1 MSNKLNGAKIISD
14 AKHKA
19 EKVKQS
25 KKETTTMKTK
35 LKTIAKTVL
44 TFAAGIALTLASL
57 WVYNTIYAHGYQ
69 AGKEA
74 KANETALIVQAVE
87 QSKQ

>member
-14 AKHKA
+14 AKAKA
-19 EKVKQS
+19 KKVKQS

-57 WVYNTIYAHGYQ
+57 WDTTRFTH
-69 AGKEA
+69 
-74 KANETALIVQAVE
+74 TAIRQV
-87 QSKQ
+87 KKPKPTKRH

>member
-14 AKHKA
+14 AKAKA
-19 EKVKQS
+19 KKVKQ

-35 LKTIAKTVL
+35 IKTIAKTVL

-57 WVYNTIYAHGYQ
+57 WVYNTIYAQGYQ

>member
-14 AKHKA
+14 AKAKA
-19 EKVKQS
+19 KKVKQ

-35 LKTIAKTVL
+35 IKTIAKTVL

-57 WVYNTIYAHGYQ
+57 WVYNTIYAQGFE
-69 AGKEA
+69 AGKAA
-74 KANETALIVQAVE
+74 KAAETAMIVTAVE

>member
-19 EKVKQS
+19 EKIKQA

-35 LKTIAKTVL
+35 IKTIAKTVL

-57 WVYNTIYAHGYQ
+57 WVYNTIYAQGFE
-69 AGKEA
+69 AGKAA
-74 KANETALIVQAVE
+74 KAAETAMIVTAVE